1 MSIRL
6 RLTLWYSGLLAATL
20 LAFGVCLYM
29 FMNWNTY
36 NDIKNQLK
44 STGEQIGA
52 GGISGTITLEGRI
65 SLDLN
70 RESRSQLSSILEKD
84 MYLQLVNY
92 KEGVV
97 SRSTNLVQLN
107 DLIIPYPE
115 FQSNPKDGFEVTH
128 VTIGKSKYK
137 MITYQKAIP
146 IQGKLIGL
154 LQVGAF
160 TFNEDKSMSGLRT
173 ILISLS
179 AVVVLIAFTVGLLIA
194 RQALR
199 PIGRVIAATRQIE
212 KGSDLSVRIP
222 EVGTKD
228 EIGTL
233 VDTLN
238 TMLSRMELAYNE
250 LDDAYKVQRR
260 FVSDASHELRT
271 PLTTI
276 RGNID
281 LLEKMW
287 SRAKSEGGEA
297 GAPALPIAKEHFD
310 MSSEAIS
317 DISAET
323 KRMST
328 LVNDLLALARADA
341 GYVMEKER
349 LELRALTEDVARR
362 ASLLP
367 RTAEWK
373 VGDLTKLD
381 GVPVY
386 GNHDYL
392 QQLLFI
398 FIENAFKYTPSGYV
412 ELSSVRKGDHVGW
425 IVRDTGIGMNP
436 NEIPHIFDRFY
447 RADESRG
454 VTVGTGL
461 GLSIAKWILDEH
473 GGSVEV
479 TTLEGAGT
487 TFVVW
492 LPADFSLKPDS
503 TIIVETD
510 REDESSSS

>member
-20 LAFGVCLYM
+20 LVFGISLYV

-36 NDIKNQLK
+36 ADVKNQLK
-44 STGEQIGA
+44 STSDSLGF
-52 GGISGTITLEGRI
+52 TLITQNGQLRSI
-65 SLDLN
+65 DLN
-70 RESRSQLSSILEKD
+70 WESRSQLASIQEKQ
-84 MYLQLVNY
+84 MYLQLNNY
-92 KEGVV
+92 EDGYITR
-97 SRSTNLVQLN
+97 SRNLMQLD
-107 DLIIPYPE
+107 DLIIPYPDA
-115 FQSNPKDGFEVTH
+115 QSNPVDGFFTKN
-128 VTIGKSKYK
+128 VTIGKEKYK

-146 IQGKLIGL
+146 YKGKLIGIF
-154 LQVGAF
+154 QVGTF
-160 TFNEDKSMSGLRT
+160 TFNEDKQMSGLRT
-173 ILISLS
+173 ILIFLS
-179 AVVVLIAFTVGLLIA
+179 VAVVLIAFTVGLLIA

-199 PIGRVIAATRQIE
+199 PIERVITATRQIE

-222 EVGTKD
+222 EGGPQD

-238 TMLSRMELAYNE
+238 KMLSRLERAYNE

-287 SRAKSEGGEA
+287 SQAKLENGS
-297 GAPALPIAKEHFD
+297 GAAAASALPLSSEHFGI
-310 MSSEAIS
+310 STEAIS

-341 GYVMEKER
+341 GYVMEKEQ
-349 LELRALTEDVARR
+349 LQLRSLTEDVARR
-362 ASLLP
+362 AVLLP
-367 RTAEWK
+367 RHAEWK
-373 VGDLTKLD
+373 VGDLSKLD
-381 GVPVY
+381 HVAVY
-386 GNHDYL
+386 GNHDYV

-398 FIENAFKYTPSGYV
+398 FIENAFKYTPSGHV
-412 ELSSVRKGDHVGW
+412 ELSSVRREGHVGW
-425 IVRDTGIGMNP
+425 MVRDTGIGMNP
-436 NEIPHIFDRFY
+436 DEIPHIFDRFY

-479 TTLEGAGT
+479 TTLEQAGT
-487 TFVVW
+487 TFIIW
-492 LPADFSLKPDS
+492 LPIDFSPRSDS
-503 TIIVETD
+503 SIMEGTD
-510 REDESSSS
+510 LDED

>member
-20 LAFGVCLYM
+20 LVFGVSLYI

-36 NDIKNQLK
+36 ADIKNQLK
-44 STGEQIGA
+44 TTGESLTY
-52 GGISGTITLEGRI
+52 SGTITQDGRI
-65 SLDLN
+65 KSLDLDYK
-70 RESRSQLSSILEKD
+70 SRSQLGSLLEKD
-84 MYLQLVNY
+84 MFLQLINY
-92 KEGVV
+92 GEGVV
-97 SRSTNLVQLN
+97 SGSSNLRQLGN
-107 DLIIPYPE
+107 AIIPYPE
-115 FQSNPKDGFEVTH
+115 AKSSPKDGFVTTH
-128 VTIGKSKYK
+128 VVIGKSKYK
-137 MITYQKAIP
+137 MLTFQKVVTYNE
-146 IQGKLIGL
+146 KLIGL
-154 LQVGAF
+154 LQVGVF
-160 TFNEDKSMSGLRT
+160 TFNEDKLISGLRT
-173 ILISLS
+173 ILIFLSL
-179 AVVVLIAFTVGLLIA
+179 AVVLIAFTIGLLIA

-199 PIGRVIAATRQIE
+199 PIGRVIAATRLIE

-222 EVGTKD
+222 EGGPKD

-238 TMLSRMELAYNE
+238 KMLSRLELAYNE

-287 SRAKSEGGEA
+287 KRARAEGGEESSN
-297 GAPALPIAKEHFD
+297 ALSLTEGHFD

-341 GYVMEKER
+341 GYVMEKEQ
-349 LELRALTEDVARR
+349 LDLRALTEDVARR

-367 RTAEWK
+367 RSAEWK
-373 VGDLTKLD
+373 VGDLSKLD
-381 GVPVY
+381 GVAVY
-386 GNHDYL
+386 GNHDFL

-412 ELSSVRKGDHVGW
+412 ELSSVRREGHAGW
-425 IVRDTGIGMNP
+425 RVRDTGIGMNP
-436 NEIPHIFDRFY
+436 TEIPHIFDRFY

-479 TTLEGAGT
+479 TTLEQAGT
-487 TFVVW
+487 TFMIW
-492 LPADFSLKPDS
+492 LPTDFPLRSDS
-503 TIIVETD
+503 TIMEETD
-510 REDESSSS
+510 REENS